1 VADPRGFLEVQRRL
15 GPLRAPLERLGD
27 YRDVHLHAPEGE
39 VREQARRCMSCGVP
53 FCHRGCPLG
62 NLIPDWNDLVHRGN
76 WREASEQLH
85 STNSFPEL
93 TGKLCPAPCEEAC
106 VLTINDDAVTIKEIE
121 WAIVERAWEE
131 GWITPQPAGVRT
143 GRSVGIVGSG
153 PAGLAAAQQLA
164 RAGHAVTVY
173 ERDDRPG
180 GLLRYGIPDF
190 KLEKGLI
197 DRRVEQLTAEG
208 VEFALG
214 VSIGDDVPF
223 EELRARHDALVLAT
237 GAQRHRALTLPGAE
251 LAGVHLAMEYLVQQ
265 NRRVAGLPV
274 TAPEL
279 SAKGLRVAILGGGD
293 TSADCLG
300 NVLREGCAS
309 VVEIAHGPT
318 PPNER
323 NPQRTWPEWPF
334 LLRTYPAH
342 EEGGDREWQLETTA
356 IEGDAGRV
364 QRLRARRVEFP
375 GFAETGLRKPV
386 PVPASDVTLAVAL
399 VLVAIGFTGTES
411 DDPLYEQLGLELGAR
426 ATVPVDSDFA
436 TPLPGVFAAGDCVRG
451 ADLIVQAIADGR
463 EAARSVDLALQGASA
478 LPSRVAV

>member
-1 VADPRGFLEVQRRL
+1 
-15 GPLRAPLERLGD
+15 
-27 YRDVHLHAPEGE
+27 
-39 VREQARRCMSCGVP
+39 M
-53 FCHRGCPLG
+53 
-62 NLIPDWNDLVHRGN
+62 HRGN
-76 WREASEQLH
+76 WQEASERLH

-131 GWITPQPAGVRT
+131 GWITPQPAAMRT
-143 GRSVGIVGSG
+143 GRSVGVVGSG

-190 KLEKGLI
+190 KLEKNLI
-197 DRRVEQLTAEG
+197 DRRVEQLVAEG

-214 VSIGDDVPF
+214 VAVGSDVTF

-318 PPNER
+318 PPQRARLR
-323 NPQRTWPEWPF
+323 NARGPSGRSCCAPTRRTRRAASASGSSRPT
-334 LLRTYPAH
+334 RSRAT
-342 EEGGDREWQLETTA
+342 Q
-356 IEGDAGRV
+356 GRV

-375 GFAETGLRKPV
+375 GFAETGLRQPV
-386 PVPASDVTLAVAL
+386 PRRGRRGHARRRPRVRRDRLHGRRERRPALRPAR
-399 VLVAIGFTGTES
+399 
-411 DDPLYEQLGLELGAR
+411 PGAR
-426 ATVPVDSDFA
+426 RARHACRSTRTSRRRCRASSPPATA
-436 TPLPGVFAAGDCVRG
+436 CAA
-451 ADLIVQAIADGR
+451 
-463 EAARSVDLALQGASA
+463 
-478 LPSRVAV
+478 PT

>member
-1 VADPRGFLEVQRRL
+1 
-15 GPLRAPLERLGD
+15 
-27 YRDVHLHAPEGE
+27 
-39 VREQARRCMSCGVP
+39 M
-53 FCHRGCPLG
+53 
-62 NLIPDWNDLVHRGN
+62 HRGN
-76 WREASEQLH
+76 WQEASERLH

-131 GWITPQPAGVRT
+131 GWITPQPADVRT
-143 GRSVGIVGSG
+143 GPLASASSARGR
-153 PAGLAAAQQLA
+153 PGLAAAQQLA

-173 ERDDRPG
+173 ERDDRAG

-190 KLEKGLI
+190 KLEKNADRPARRAARGRG
-197 DRRVEQLTAEG
+197 RRVRAAASTSAR
-208 VEFALG
+208 
-214 VSIGDDVPF
+214 DVPF
-223 EELRARHDALVLAT
+223 DELRARHDALVLAT
-237 GAQRHRALTLPGAE
+237 GAQRHRALTLPGSE
-251 LAGVHLAMEYLVQQ
+251 LAGVHLAMDYLVQQ

-318 PPNER
+318 PPSER
-323 NPQRTWPEWPF
+323 NPQQTWPEWPF

-342 EEGGDREWQLETTA
+342 EEGGEREWQLATYA
-356 IEGDAGRV
+356 LEGDAGRV

-375 GFAETGLRKPV
+375 GFAETGVRAPGRDRARSRSTSTSCSWRS
-386 PVPASDVTLAVAL
+386 ASRASRPTTRSTA
-399 VLVAIGFTGTES
+399 
-411 DDPLYEQLGLELGAR
+411 QLGLELGAR
-426 ATVPVDSDFA
+426 ATVPVDA
-436 TPLPGVFAAGDCVRG
+436 TLRDRRCRACSPRATACAAP
-451 ADLIVQAIADGR
+451 I
-463 EAARSVDLALQGASA
+463 
-478 LPSRVAV
+478 